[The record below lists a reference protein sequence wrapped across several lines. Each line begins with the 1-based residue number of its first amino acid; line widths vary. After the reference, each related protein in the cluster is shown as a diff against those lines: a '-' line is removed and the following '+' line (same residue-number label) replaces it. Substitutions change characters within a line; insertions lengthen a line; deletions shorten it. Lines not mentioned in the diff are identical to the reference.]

1 MNEFSNGKLTENA
14 KKLRREMTKEEKHLW
29 YDFLKKLPFE
39 VKRQKVIG
47 KYIVDFY
54 IPKYKIVIE
63 LDGIQHYTDESI
75 DKDSERDIYLQSKG
89 RHVLRY
95 PNSNINNKFEGVC
108 ADIVMK
114 IKEICDIKIDNF
126 DIYTSSVT

>member
-75 DKDSERDIYLQSKG
+75 DKDSERDIYLQSKVL
-89 RHVLRY
+89 HVLRY

-114 IKEICDIKIDNF
+114 IKEICDNKIDNF
-126 DIYTSSVT
+126 